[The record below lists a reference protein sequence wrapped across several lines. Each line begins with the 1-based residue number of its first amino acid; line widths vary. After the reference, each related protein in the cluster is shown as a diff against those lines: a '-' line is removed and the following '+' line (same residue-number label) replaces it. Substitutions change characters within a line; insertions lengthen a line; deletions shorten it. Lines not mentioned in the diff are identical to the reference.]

1 MPQSVEAVVP
11 VYFFNQRFNDDL
23 GVDAVGL
30 NLPDLE
36 AVRHRAIELAREI
49 MSDGLLKGEVV
60 LDRSIEVTDTT
71 GHVVLSLP
79 FTDVAE
85 LRLPKTSSRP
95 GGLPMPPSLQRPK
108 RHP

>member
-60 LDRSIEVTDTT
+60 LDRSIEVTDTGVIGEFSSTDATIPT
-71 GHVVLSLP
+71 GDSDPCFADL
-79 FTDVAE
+79 
-85 LRLPKTSSRP
+85 
-95 GGLPMPPSLQRPK
+95 
-108 RHP
+108 